1 MLWCCSTRPPARQ
14 PAMSK
19 NILRRILSP
28 RKETHAAVM
37 HLVEAL
43 GEPIQVLD
51 LEGRVLLGEPGSS
64 DAPRIPITVEGNT
77 HGWVA
82 GGSRAELIA
91 ELLSVHARK
100 EFERK
105 SLGSEL
111 LDAYREMNLLYK
123 LSENLTTSLELE
135 KVANVAVEEAML
147 LVPSTDG
154 ALMLLDQA
162 TERLEM
168 LAVQGDADRLDWS
181 VEAGR
186 GLVGQIFQ
194 SGKAEI
200 VNNLRA
206 DLRHVSEEEIL
217 DSLACAPLKGRNQNL
232 GVLLIAHRQP
242 TEYTAADLKRL
253 NTVASQA
260 SPAIENALLYA
271 HQVDLTNAYSRFVP
285 REFLSF
291 LGKESIVEV
300 DLGDHVR
307 KDMAIMVSDIRGF
320 TTLSEQMTPRENF
333 DFINRYLAEISPII
347 RKHRGFIVKYL
358 GDGLMAI
365 FPNGIDDAVEAALEK
380 ADHLR
385 RWNDQRKLLGE
396 GPVKIGIGLNVGSMM
411 VGTVG
416 EAARMQGDIISDA
429 VNLTS
434 RLEGLTKKYGI
445 GIAMSGEAVA
455 RLRDAD
461 SRHLKFLE
469 ETQVKGRIDPV
480 AVYELSPD
488 GAV

>member
-1 MLWCCSTRPPARQ
+1 MP
-14 PAMSK
+14 
-19 NILRRILSP
+19 
-28 RKETHAAVM
+28 
-37 HLVEAL
+37 
-43 GEPIQVLD
+43 
-51 LEGRVLLGEPGSS
+51 
-64 DAPRIPITVEGNT
+64 DAPKLPVTVEGTT

-82 GGSRAELIA
+82 GGAGAELVA
-91 ELLSVHARK
+91 ELLTELALA

-111 LDAYREMNLLYK
+111 LNAYREINLLYK

-135 KVANVAVEEAML
+135 KVANVAVAEAMR

-154 ALMLLDQA
+154 ALMLLDHE
-162 TERLEM
+162 TERLETF
-168 LAVQGDADRLDWS
+168 AAQGDAGRLDWS

-200 VNNLRA
+200 VNDMRA
-206 DLRHVSEEEIL
+206 DPRRAPNEEIL
-217 DSLACAPLKGRNQNL
+217 GSLACASLKGRDQAL
-232 GVLLIAHRQP
+232 GVLLIARRQP

-260 SPAIENALLYA
+260 GPAIENALLYT

-320 TTLSEQMTPRENF
+320 TTLSERMTPQENF

-347 RKHRGFIVKYL
+347 RKHRGFIVKYM
-358 GDGLMAI
+358 GDGLMAL

-380 ADHLR
+380 AEHLR
-385 RWNDQRKLLGE
+385 RWNDQRGQHGE
-396 GPVKIGIGLNVGSMM
+396 APVDIGIGLNVGSMM

-416 EAARMQGDIISDA
+416 EAARMQGDIFSDA

-434 RLEGLTKKYGI
+434 RLEGLTKEYGI

-455 RLRDAD
+455 RLQDAK
-461 SRHLKFLE
+461 SYRLQHLGK
-469 ETQVKGRIDPV
+469 THVKGRRDPI
-480 AVYELSPD
+480 AVYEISAD